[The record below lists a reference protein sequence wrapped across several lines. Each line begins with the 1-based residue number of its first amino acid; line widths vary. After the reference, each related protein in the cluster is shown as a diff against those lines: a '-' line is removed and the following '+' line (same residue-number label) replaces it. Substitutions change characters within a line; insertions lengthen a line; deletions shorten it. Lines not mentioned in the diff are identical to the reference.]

1 MSSPFTVTATL
12 PVPEVS
18 TQLQLPI
25 VAATVQFQ
33 NTSASASVTVSA
45 AGPALL
51 DPPSGTVLAPGAST
65 TLQAP
70 NGVELIA
77 SAIATGPDAS
87 VLVTMTR
94 QTLTFGGLT
103 IEAPGYES

>member
-1 MSSPFTVTATL
+1 MTDAFTVTATL
-12 PVPEVS
+12 PVSQVS

-25 VAATVQFQ
+25 VAASAQFT
-33 NTSASASVTVSA
+33 NASSTASVVVNAS
-45 AGPALL
+45 GPALL
-51 DPPSGTVLAPGAST
+51 DGSGATLAPGAST

-70 NGVELIA
+70 NGVELIV
-77 SAIATGPDAS
+77 SAIATGPGATVD
-87 VLVTMTR
+87 VVMER